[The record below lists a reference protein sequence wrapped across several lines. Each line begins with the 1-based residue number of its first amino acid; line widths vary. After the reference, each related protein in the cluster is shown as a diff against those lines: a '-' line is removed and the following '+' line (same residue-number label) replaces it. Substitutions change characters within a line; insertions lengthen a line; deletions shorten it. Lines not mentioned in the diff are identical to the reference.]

1 MNPDVSAHLERKGL
15 VEDGVERLL
24 VNLRVKLLLL
34 VREDEDLHVRV
45 RGAAAVHGEKI
56 GGLQD
61 SHGQLGRERRESFEN
76 HLTGSFTLLTT
87 GWNPSLKVF

>member
-1 MNPDVSAHLERKGL
+1 MKRDVSAHLERKGL
-15 VEDGVERLL
+15 IEDGVERLL

-56 GGLQD
+56 GSLQD
-61 SHGQLGRERRESFEN
+61 SHGQLERERRRSFEN
-76 HLTGSFTLLTT
+76 HLTESFTLLTT
-87 GWNPSLKVF
+87 G